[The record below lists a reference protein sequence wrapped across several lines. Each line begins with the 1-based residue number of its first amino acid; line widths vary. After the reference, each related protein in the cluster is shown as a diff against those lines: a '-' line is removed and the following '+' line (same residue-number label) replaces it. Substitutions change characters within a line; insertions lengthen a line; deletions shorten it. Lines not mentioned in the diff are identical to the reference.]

1 MRGNKVSPAFPRPR
15 SPGAVQPREGALGP
29 GRTMDFWGGG
39 REGEREGRT
48 KPATSVSYPAHGS
61 RSGPCKPPHKGSF
74 QDPAHRLRG
83 RLRDPPHRSG
93 GDPSRGQACAT
104 LAPAN
109 GHRARLRSCVAP
121 ESCPGRAAPS
131 GQRRGGGSLS
141 PGTGE
146 PPALPGCPRLPL
158 APPFPLPPGVICI
171 PPAQLGFHWRR
182 LSPPPSP
189 IGASPRRA
197 FACGGAG
204 SPADPRRRSWVGAA
218 AKCPAERLARRARL
232 SRLSPPGAP
241 RPARALGG
249 SVRFGPVLPG
259 GTRLSSAG
267 CLHNRPS
274 PGRRWLRAAS
284 LRDGGSWPSAEPAC
298 GSSPLCC
305 KSSLAAGGAG
315 GSGSV
320 GAGGISPPRQ
330 PHLSWSLRLA

>member
-1 MRGNKVSPAFPRPR
+1 MRGNKVSPVFPRPR

-39 REGEREGRT
+39 REGRT

-83 RLRDPPHRSG
+83 RLRDPPERT
-93 GDPSRGQACAT
+93 PPTARAVT
-104 LAPAN
+104 LLGAR
-109 GHRARLRSCVAP
+109 RARPSPQRTATEPGL
-121 ESCPGRAAPS
+121 GRAWLPRAARG
-131 GQRRGGGSLS
+131 GQPPRASEGGGGSLS

-204 SPADPRRRSWVGAA
+204 SPADPRRRS
-218 AKCPAERLARRARL
+218 
-232 SRLSPPGAP
+232 
-241 RPARALGG
+241 
-249 SVRFGPVLPG
+249 
-259 GTRLSSAG
+259 
-267 CLHNRPS
+267 
-274 PGRRWLRAAS
+274 
-284 LRDGGSWPSAEPAC
+284 
-298 GSSPLCC
+298 
-305 KSSLAAGGAG
+305 
-315 GSGSV
+315 
-320 GAGGISPPRQ
+320 
-330 PHLSWSLRLA
+330 